1 MRRGGETVI
10 GENQLAQHP
19 NGQTCAYRWVIM
31 LVAIFS
37 TNIFTV
43 AFQAVPPVLPQL
55 MDQFSISAVQA
66 GLLISIAVVPGLF
79 LSLPSAWLFNRYH
92 ARRAGVLA
100 SFCIAV
106 ACFVTVLS
114 NSFEWLLLG
123 RFLLGIGGNIMH
135 ITTLGAVS
143 QWFSRKELG
152 KAMGILGAS
161 TPIVTII
168 TYSAVS
174 LAATSFSWQFPFY
187 ISFLLAIFGLVVIA
201 VAMKESPFCEEKVL
215 ATGVRNDYLNL
226 SLWKV
231 AIVGFC
237 INVAASSF
245 SMWAPTL
252 YTQFTNMQIVEASLL
267 ASLSILPTVL
277 FNPFFGFLSDKMGK
291 RRLFIVLGPLLTTFS
306 FVALAFGPVSA
317 VFSSVL
323 FMGIATTVA
332 SPIINAM
339 PAEILGCRKAGVG
352 IGLIAVFGA
361 LSAVFAGVVIGY
373 IVDVSSSLTVSLLG
387 MSAFSAVAFAVAL
400 TLKTK

>member
-1 MRRGGETVI
+1 
-10 GENQLAQHP
+10 
-19 NGQTCAYRWVIM
+19 M
-31 LVAIFS
+31 LVAVFS

-43 AFQAVPPVLPQL
+43 AFQSVPPMLPQL

-66 GLLISIAVVPGLF
+66 GFLISIAVVPGIF
-79 LSLPSAWLFNRYH
+79 LSLPSAWLLNRYH
-92 ARRAGVLA
+92 AKRVGVLA
-100 SFCIAV
+100 SICIAV
-106 ACFVTVLS
+106 ACFVTVFS
-114 NSFEWLLLG
+114 NSFEWLLFG
-123 RFLLGIGGNIMH
+123 RFLLGIGGNLMH

-152 KAMGILGAS
+152 KAMGVLGAS

-174 LAATSFSWQFPFY
+174 LAAANFSWQFPFY
-187 ISFLLAIFGLVVIA
+187 ISLLLAMVGLVVIA
-201 VAMKESPFCEEKVL
+201 VAMKENPFCEHKVL
-215 ATGVRNDYLNL
+215 ATGVRNDYLNS

-231 AIVGFC
+231 AIIGFC

-252 YTQFTNMQIVEASLL
+252 YTQYTSMPIVEASFL

-277 FNPFFGFLSDKMGK
+277 FNPFFGFLSDKTGN
-291 RRLFIVLGPLLTTFS
+291 RRLFIVLGPLLTTVS
-306 FVALAFGPVSA
+306 FVTLAFGPTSA

-323 FMGIATTVA
+323 FMGIAATVA
-332 SPIINAM
+332 SPVINAM

-361 LSAVFAGVVIGY
+361 LSAVFAGLITGY
-373 IVDVSSSLTVSLLG
+373 LVDVSSSLTVSLLG
-387 MSAFSAVAFAVAL
+387 MGAFSAAAFAVAL
-400 TLKTK
+400 TLKSK